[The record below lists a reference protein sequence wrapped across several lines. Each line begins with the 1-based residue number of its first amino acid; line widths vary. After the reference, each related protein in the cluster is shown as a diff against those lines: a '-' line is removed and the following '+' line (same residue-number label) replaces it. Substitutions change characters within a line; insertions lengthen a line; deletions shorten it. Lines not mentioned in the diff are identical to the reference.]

1 MKILIAILGSITIL
15 ILLLILYMSLT
26 LETRL

>member
-15 ILLLILYMSLT
+15 ILLFVLYMSLT
-26 LETRL
+26 QDTRL